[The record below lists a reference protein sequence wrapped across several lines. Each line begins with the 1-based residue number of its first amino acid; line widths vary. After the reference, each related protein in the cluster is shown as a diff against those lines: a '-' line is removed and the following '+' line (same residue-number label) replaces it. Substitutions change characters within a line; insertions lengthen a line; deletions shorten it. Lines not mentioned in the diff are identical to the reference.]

1 MNWKGTMQ
9 RAAKALMVPI
19 VVMPVAALLL
29 AIGEFG
35 PDFFT
40 AAGNAII
47 IDFLPLLFA
56 VGVAI
61 GFTDSDGMA
70 AFAAVTGHLVL
81 QAVMSAV
88 NPGMTLAS
96 GEFQPNDMSI
106 LGGIIVGA
114 YSSSLLAL
122 CNIRFRNSSVLFRQ
136 ALCPIITALVSW

>member
-1 MNWKGTMQ
+1 MTWKGTMQ

-56 VGVAI
+56 VGVA
-61 GFTDSDGMA
+61 MA
-70 AFAAVTGHLVL
+70 SQILTAWLPLL
-81 QAVMSAV
+81 QLPA
-88 NPGMTLAS
+88 
-96 GEFQPNDMSI
+96 I
-106 LGGIIVGA
+106 W
-114 YSSSLLAL
+114 
-122 CNIRFRNSSVLFRQ
+122 CCRR
-136 ALCPIITALVSW
+136 